1 MAKLT
6 YNTSYPRQLLLVLCL
21 LALPLAAT
29 AEIYKWVDA
38 QGRVHFSDKKHASEQ
53 AKRLDEEPGAA
64 NTNNNN
70 KLSLY
75 PEADAL
81 LSKNSN
87 SAQGKAPVLSAG
99 IWQVGGTSMQ
109 NTSILRFDLGELL
122 ALVNS
127 GQGKRI
133 TSAQL
138 VLHANTTDKLYG
150 QGVNNTETP
159 GHSTLK
165 GDNAFYLIP
174 VHNSWQEGT
183 VTWSDFYSSSHYT
196 PSTIRGLPSVAV
208 PGSDNPTQDFEIDVK
223 DMLQALTKVN
233 VRELTLELK
242 LQRMPAMAQV
252 TFHSREAEP
261 EHRPRLVVEL
271 LDNIED

>member
-6 YNTSYPRQLLLVLCL
+6 YNASHLRRLLLVLCL
-21 LALPLAAT
+21 LALPLTAT

-53 AKRLDEEPGAA
+53 AKRLHEEPDTA
-64 NTNNNN
+64 NPNNNR
-70 KLSLY
+70 LLLY

-81 LSKNSN
+81 LSKSSN
-87 SAQGKAPVLSAG
+87 SAQGHIPVLSAG

-122 ALVNS
+122 TLVNS

-133 TSAQL
+133 MNAQL
-138 VLHANTTDKLYG
+138 VLYANTNDKLYG
-150 QGVNNTETP
+150 QGVNNKEVP

-165 GDNAFYLIP
+165 GDNAFYLMP
-174 VHNSWQEGT
+174 VHNSWQEDT

-196 PSTIRGLPSVAV
+196 PSTIRSLPSVAV
-208 PGSDNPTQDFEIDVK
+208 PGSNSPAQDFEIDVK
-223 DMLQALTKVN
+223 NMLQALAKAN

-242 LQRMPAMAQV
+242 LQRMPSMAQV

-261 EHRPRLVVEL
+261 EHRPRLVIEL
-271 LDNIED
+271 LGNE